1 MTLCFVYRRRD
12 GSYANPDP
20 DPRRKPEP
28 KRVKHTPPRDVL
40 GNWVGSAAGQ
50 GAEGGA
56 DTAAQA
62 DADEN
67 NSVTFGIEEEVS
79 TRSPHLFTYLPIP
92 YFPSRI
98 FHVFFSDCAHVF
110 GHDIC
115 RVKEAWRGVASAARV
130 GDSFGVCRLTTNI
143 LSHAIKV
150 EERKSEGAHTAEAL
164 TALTSALRIKPG
176 HLLAAHMLVHLTESL
191 PPPKLRRTVDG
202 EASFEGSGADPNVAN
217 DTFPVITEEDSYLTA
232 ALGETAADALAS
244 LIPHAGISPHLVHM
258 AAHNYVRVGRWRDA
272 VKVSKAATAADEAMR
287 NNCLHPYGG
296 DHDVAMLV
304 AAAAMGGDRDVAVTH
319 AQHPGGKGGAADSYA
334 GITTGFYPASKLLMH
349 AR

>member
-1 MTLCFVYRRRD
+1 MFCVHRRRD

-28 KRVKHTPPRDVL
+28 KRVKHAPPRDVL

-50 GAEGGA
+50 GADSGGA
-56 DTAAQA
+56 DTAARA

-67 NSVTFGIEEEVS
+67 NSVTFGIEEE
-79 TRSPHLFTYLPIP
+79 
-92 YFPSRI
+92 
-98 FHVFFSDCAHVF
+98 
-110 GHDIC
+110 
-115 RVKEAWRGVASAARV
+115 
-130 GDSFGVCRLTTNI
+130 
-143 LSHAIKV
+143 V

-164 TALTSALRIKPG
+164 TALTSALRIQPG

-287 NNCLHPYGG
+287 NSCLHPYGG

-319 AQHPGGKGGAADSYA
+319 AQHPGGKGGATDSYA

>member
-1 MTLCFVYRRRD
+1 MFCSHRLRD

-50 GAEGGA
+50 GADSGGA
-56 DTAAQA
+56 DTAARA

-67 NSVTFGIEEEVS
+67 NSVTFGIEEE
-79 TRSPHLFTYLPIP
+79 
-92 YFPSRI
+92 
-98 FHVFFSDCAHVF
+98 
-110 GHDIC
+110 
-115 RVKEAWRGVASAARV
+115 
-130 GDSFGVCRLTTNI
+130 
-143 LSHAIKV
+143 V

>member
-1 MTLCFVYRRRD
+1 MGNSYDVMFCLHRRRD

-40 GNWVGSAAGQ
+40 GNWVGSAAGAA

-56 DTAAQA
+56 DTNTAVRA
-62 DADEN
+62 DADDN
-67 NSVTFGIEEEVS
+67 NSVTTFGIEAE
-79 TRSPHLFTYLPIP
+79 
-92 YFPSRI
+92 
-98 FHVFFSDCAHVF
+98 
-110 GHDIC
+110 
-115 RVKEAWRGVASAARV
+115 
-130 GDSFGVCRLTTNI
+130 
-143 LSHAIKV
+143 V

-202 EASFEGSGADPNVAN
+202 EASFDGSGAEMPNAMN
-217 DTFPVITEEDSYLTA
+217 DTFPVIAEEDSYLTA

-244 LIPHAGISPHLVHM
+244 LAPHAGISPHLVHM

-272 VKVSKAATAADEAMR
+272 VKVSKAATAADAKMR
-287 NNCLHPYGG
+287 NNCLYPYGG
-296 DHDVAMLV
+296 DHDAAMLV

>member
-1 MTLCFVYRRRD
+1 MFCLHRRRD

-50 GAEGGA
+50 GADSGGA
-56 DTAAQA
+56 DTAARA

-67 NSVTFGIEEEVS
+67 NSVTFGIEEE
-79 TRSPHLFTYLPIP
+79 
-92 YFPSRI
+92 
-98 FHVFFSDCAHVF
+98 
-110 GHDIC
+110 
-115 RVKEAWRGVASAARV
+115 
-130 GDSFGVCRLTTNI
+130 
-143 LSHAIKV
+143 V

-287 NNCLHPYGG
+287 NSCLHPYGG

-304 AAAAMGGDRDVAVTH
+304 AAAAMGGDRGVAVTH

>member
-1 MTLCFVYRRRD
+1 MFCLHRRRD

-50 GAEGGA
+50 GADSGGA
-56 DTAAQA
+56 DTAARA

-67 NSVTFGIEEEVS
+67 NSVTFGIEEE
-79 TRSPHLFTYLPIP
+79 
-92 YFPSRI
+92 
-98 FHVFFSDCAHVF
+98 
-110 GHDIC
+110 
-115 RVKEAWRGVASAARV
+115 
-130 GDSFGVCRLTTNI
+130 
-143 LSHAIKV
+143 V

-191 PPPKLRRTVDG
+191 PPPKLRRAVDG
-202 EASFEGSGADPNVAN
+202 EASFEGSGAEMPNVN
-217 DTFPVITEEDSYLTA
+217 DTGAAFPVIAEEDSYLTA

-244 LIPHAGISPHLVHM
+244 LAPHAGISPHLVHM

-287 NNCLHPYGG
+287 NNCFTLFCL
-296 DHDVAMLV
+296 DSAWALV
-304 AAAAMGGDRDVAVTH
+304 ALSMSC
-319 AQHPGGKGGAADSYA
+319 QS
-334 GITTGFYPASKLLMH
+334 IEW
-349 AR
+349 ARCCGRGCPSRMSE

>member
-1 MTLCFVYRRRD
+1 MFCSHRLRD

-50 GAEGGA
+50 GVDSGGA
-56 DTAAQA
+56 DTAARA
-62 DADEN
+62 DADDN
-67 NSVTFGIEEEVS
+67 NSVTTFGIEDE
-79 TRSPHLFTYLPIP
+79 
-92 YFPSRI
+92 
-98 FHVFFSDCAHVF
+98 
-110 GHDIC
+110 
-115 RVKEAWRGVASAARV
+115 
-130 GDSFGVCRLTTNI
+130 
-143 LSHAIKV
+143 V

-244 LIPHAGISPHLVHM
+244 LAPHAGISPHLVHM
-258 AAHNYVRVGRWRDA
+258 AAHNYVRVGRWSDA
-272 VKVSKAATAADEAMR
+272 VKVSKAAIAADAAMR
-287 NNCLHPYGG
+287 NNCLYPYGG
-296 DHDVAMLV
+296 DHDAAMLV
-304 AAAAMGGDRDVAVTH
+304 AAAAMGGDRGVAVTH

>member
-1 MTLCFVYRRRD
+1 MFCLHRRRD

-56 DTAAQA
+56 EGGADTAVRA
-62 DADEN
+62 DADDN
-67 NSVTFGIEEEVS
+67 NSVTTFGIEAE
-79 TRSPHLFTYLPIP
+79 
-92 YFPSRI
+92 
-98 FHVFFSDCAHVF
+98 
-110 GHDIC
+110 
-115 RVKEAWRGVASAARV
+115 
-130 GDSFGVCRLTTNI
+130 
-143 LSHAIKV
+143 V

-202 EASFEGSGADPNVAN
+202 EASFEGSGADSNANAN
-217 DTFPVITEEDSYLTA
+217 DTFPVIAEEDSYLTA

-244 LIPHAGISPHLVHM
+244 LAPHAGISPHLVHM

-272 VKVSKAATAADEAMR
+272 VKVSKAAIAADAAMR
-287 NNCLHPYGG
+287 NNCLYPYGG
-296 DHDVAMLV
+296 DHDAAMLV

-349 AR
+349 ARWVYFLFRMGN

>member
-1 MTLCFVYRRRD
+1 MFCLHRRRD

-50 GAEGGA
+50 GADSGGA
-56 DTAAQA
+56 DTAARA
-62 DADEN
+62 DADDN
-67 NSVTFGIEEEVS
+67 NSVTTFGIEAE
-79 TRSPHLFTYLPIP
+79 
-92 YFPSRI
+92 
-98 FHVFFSDCAHVF
+98 
-110 GHDIC
+110 
-115 RVKEAWRGVASAARV
+115 
-130 GDSFGVCRLTTNI
+130 
-143 LSHAIKV
+143 V

-202 EASFEGSGADPNVAN
+202 EASFDGSGAEMPNAMN
-217 DTFPVITEEDSYLTA
+217 DTFPVIAEEDSYLTA

-244 LIPHAGISPHLVHM
+244 LAPHAGISPHLVHM

-287 NNCLHPYGG
+287 NNCFTLFCL
-296 DHDVAMLV
+296 DSAWALV
-304 AAAAMGGDRDVAVTH
+304 ALSMSC
-319 AQHPGGKGGAADSYA
+319 QS
-334 GITTGFYPASKLLMH
+334 IEW
-349 AR
+349 ARCCGRGCPSRMSE

>member
-1 MTLCFVYRRRD
+1 MFCLHRRRD

-28 KRVKHTPPRDVL
+28 KRVKHAPPRDVL

-50 GAEGGA
+50 GADSGGA
-56 DTAAQA
+56 DTAARA

-67 NSVTFGIEEEVS
+67 NSVTFGIEEE
-79 TRSPHLFTYLPIP
+79 
-92 YFPSRI
+92 
-98 FHVFFSDCAHVF
+98 
-110 GHDIC
+110 
-115 RVKEAWRGVASAARV
+115 
-130 GDSFGVCRLTTNI
+130 
-143 LSHAIKV
+143 V

-191 PPPKLRRTVDG
+191 PPPKLRRAVDG
-202 EASFEGSGADPNVAN
+202 EASFDGSGAEMPNAMN
-217 DTFPVITEEDSYLTA
+217 DTFPVIAEEDSYLTA

-287 NNCLHPYGG
+287 NSCLHPYGG

-319 AQHPGGKGGAADSYA
+319 AQHPGGKGGATDSYA

>member
-1 MTLCFVYRRRD
+1 MFCSHRLRD

-50 GAEGGA
+50 GADSGGA
-56 DTAAQA
+56 DTAARA

-67 NSVTFGIEEEVS
+67 NSVTFGIEEE
-79 TRSPHLFTYLPIP
+79 
-92 YFPSRI
+92 
-98 FHVFFSDCAHVF
+98 
-110 GHDIC
+110 
-115 RVKEAWRGVASAARV
+115 
-130 GDSFGVCRLTTNI
+130 
-143 LSHAIKV
+143 V

-191 PPPKLRRTVDG
+191 PPPKLRRAVDG
-202 EASFEGSGADPNVAN
+202 EASFDGSGAEMPNAMN
-217 DTFPVITEEDSYLTA
+217 DTFPVIAEEDSYLTA

-287 NNCLHPYGG
+287 NSCLHPYGG

>member
-50 GAEGGA
+50 GADSGGA
-56 DTAAQA
+56 DTAARA

-67 NSVTFGIEEEVS
+67 NSVTFGIEEE
-79 TRSPHLFTYLPIP
+79 
-92 YFPSRI
+92 
-98 FHVFFSDCAHVF
+98 
-110 GHDIC
+110 
-115 RVKEAWRGVASAARV
+115 
-130 GDSFGVCRLTTNI
+130 
-143 LSHAIKV
+143 V

>member
-1 MTLCFVYRRRD
+1 MFT

-50 GAEGGA
+50 GADSGGA
-56 DTAAQA
+56 DTAARA

-67 NSVTFGIEEEVS
+67 NSVTFGIEEE
-79 TRSPHLFTYLPIP
+79 
-92 YFPSRI
+92 
-98 FHVFFSDCAHVF
+98 
-110 GHDIC
+110 
-115 RVKEAWRGVASAARV
+115 
-130 GDSFGVCRLTTNI
+130 
-143 LSHAIKV
+143 V

-191 PPPKLRRTVDG
+191 PPPKLRRAVDG

-287 NNCLHPYGG
+287 NNCLYPYGG

-319 AQHPGGKGGAADSYA
+319 AQHPGGKGGATDSYA

>member
-1 MTLCFVYRRRD
+1 MFCSHRLRD

-50 GAEGGA
+50 GADSGGA
-56 DTAAQA
+56 DTAARA

-67 NSVTFGIEEEVS
+67 NSVTFGIEEE
-79 TRSPHLFTYLPIP
+79 
-92 YFPSRI
+92 
-98 FHVFFSDCAHVF
+98 
-110 GHDIC
+110 
-115 RVKEAWRGVASAARV
+115 
-130 GDSFGVCRLTTNI
+130 
-143 LSHAIKV
+143 V

-164 TALTSALRIKPG
+164 TALTSALRIQPG

-191 PPPKLRRTVDG
+191 PPPKLRRAVDG
-202 EASFEGSGADPNVAN
+202 EASFEGSGAEMPNVN
-217 DTFPVITEEDSYLTA
+217 DTGAAFPVIAEEDSYLTA

-244 LIPHAGISPHLVHM
+244 LAPHAGISPHLVHM

-272 VKVSKAATAADEAMR
+272 VKVSKAAIAADAAMR
-287 NNCLHPYGG
+287 NNCLYPYGG
-296 DHDVAMLV
+296 DHDAAMLV
-304 AAAAMGGDRDVAVTH
+304 AAAAMGGDRGVAVTH